1 MVKCCYR
8 FSGGVILLSNFHT
21 HTYRCKHAF
30 GTEED
35 YVLSAVRSGLS
46 QLGFSDHAPFPDQ
59 DFGYRMDYSELQD
72 YLDTIDSLNNK
83 YQNSIRLFRG
93 LEIEYHPEYTDY
105 YRQLLEEKG
114 LDYLA
119 LGEHIYHSRSGE
131 LKNIFFAEST
141 DDVMDYAENICKGLE
156 TGLFRFVAHP
166 DLLFINDLPIDE
178 NTEAACSMIIECAS
192 KNHVILEYN
201 ANGYRREKHLY
212 PDGLRHPYPH
222 PFFWNKVAK
231 TDIQV
236 IVGSDCHTPEQ
247 LYDNSVESA
256 RESALQ
262 LGLKLTDSLFY

>member
-1 MVKCCYR
+1 MAKKYPFMSYIPSEMPLRKREPRCSSREDWKRIVQNLTKRYSKR
-8 FSGGVILLSNFHT
+8 LSK
-21 HTYRCKHAF
+21 RE
-30 GTEED
+30 GRD
-35 YVLSAVRSGLS
+35 
-46 QLGFSDHAPFPDQ
+46 QL
-59 DFGYRMDYSELQD
+59 DFGGPMLKRRTDAILDSVDEAYRRYSDL
-72 YLDTIDSLNNK
+72 LDC
-83 YQNSIRLFRG
+83 F
-93 LEIEYHPEYTDY
+93 P
-105 YRQLLEEKG
+105 
-114 LDYLA
+114 DYLA

-247 LYDNSVESA
+247 LYDSSVESA